1 MARRRLHK
9 PTLWLALPRIPG
21 VLCVGI
27 SPYWGLNSSFKKSIW
42 SASVILIGDSW
53 CFDISIQDKRDVID
67 LPSKSSQDYT
77 SRDSNYYQLWQQ
89 ESEANEVE

>member
-1 MARRRLHK
+1 M
-9 PTLWLALPRIPG
+9 WG
-21 VLCVGI
+21 F
-27 SPYWGLNSSFKKSIW
+27 PYWGLNSSFKKSIW

>member
-1 MARRRLHK
+1 MCGDS
-9 PTLWLALPRIPG
+9 PTGELTR
-21 VLCVGI
+21 
-27 SPYWGLNSSFKKSIW
+27 SFKKLIW

-89 ESEANEVE
+89 ESEGKWGWINLLYWNFILDAGANI

>member
-1 MARRRLHK
+1 M
-9 PTLWLALPRIPG
+9 WEF
-21 VLCVGI
+21 
-27 SPYWGLNSSFKKSIW
+27 PYWGNNSSFKKLIW
-42 SASVILIGDSW
+42 SASVILIGDGW
-53 CFDISIQDKRDVID
+53 CFDISIQDKRDMID